1 MSYNIKISSIDW
13 PFYGSAPYL
22 KVILDRNKN
31 RTVHSIHYF
40 RNFCQ
45 GLVLVYSLLHL
56 GFVQICLLRNV
67 LFLLMSQ
74 TTLKSDNPDLCPQ
87 KNLVLG
93 IIFGN
98 LFNTTTSTPTPHD
111 IHRWRAMNQS
121 YLLTLCNQFAEIP
134 TSTPN
139 SVHTVRLNPAL
150 ILTQCPK

>member
-1 MSYNIKISSIDW
+1 M
-13 PFYGSAPYL
+13 
-22 KVILDRNKN
+22 
-31 RTVHSIHYF
+31 
-40 RNFCQ
+40 
-45 GLVLVYSLLHL
+45 
-56 GFVQICLLRNV
+56 CLLRNA

-74 TTLKSDNPDLCPQ
+74 ATLKSDNPDLCPQ

-98 LFNTTTSTPTPHD
+98 LFNTTTSYPTPHD

-139 SVHTVRLNPAL
+139 SADTVRLNPAL

>member
-67 LFLLMSQ
+67 LLMSQ
-74 TTLKSDNPDLCPQ
+74 TTLKSANTDLCPQ

-93 IIFGN
+93 LIFGLHYN
-98 LFNTTTSTPTPHD
+98 NIYPH
-111 IHRWRAMNQS
+111 
-121 YLLTLCNQFAEIP
+121 P
-134 TSTPN
+134 P
-139 SVHTVRLNPAL
+139 
-150 ILTQCPK
+150 